1 MVSQPAGATL
11 NAMADSKNTQQQG
24 KKQHTL
30 LRRLLGGFATSAV
43 QTEEVAFVSDPTA
56 ERELVLEKMRAFKG
70 EPYFQ
75 IADEKLGLL
84 SVFDDLKYD
93 RADVDMIS
101 PAMRKHVVSK
111 LGPLG
116 FRQISGTVLEHVKAD
131 MRVHIPKF
139 HALGASPFDI
149 TRYTDKRAQDYC
161 LLTPTQV
168 ACQFIDHYV
177 LDEAVQRIEALVEKH
192 PINLL
197 KLADYLEGKPK
208 HRAFREVLGHIK
220 LKQRIA
226 VESEPLCRRRSLG

>member
-1 MVSQPAGATL
+1 MIRRLLRAFTASAVQPAGA
-11 NAMADSKNTQQQG
+11 D
-24 KKQHTL
+24 
-30 LRRLLGGFATSAV
+30 
-43 QTEEVAFVSDPTA
+43 FVSDPETVRA
-56 ERELVLEKMRAFKG
+56 QVLNQMRAFSA

-101 PAMRKHVVSK
+101 PAMLKHVVGK

-116 FRQISGTVLEHVKAD
+116 FRQTLGTVLEHAEAD

-149 TRYTDKRAQDYC
+149 ARYTEKRPQDYC

-168 ACQFIDHYV
+168 ACQYVDHYE
-177 LDEAVQRIEALVEKH
+177 LNEAVQRIEALIAKH

>member
-1 MVSQPAGATL
+1 MIRRLLRLFTASAVQPAGA
-11 NAMADSKNTQQQG
+11 D
-24 KKQHTL
+24 
-30 LRRLLGGFATSAV
+30 
-43 QTEEVAFVSDPTA
+43 FVSDPETV
-56 ERELVLEKMRAFKG
+56 RSQVLDQMRAFSA

-75 IADEKLGLL
+75 IADEQQGLL

-101 PAMRKHVVSK
+101 PAMRKHVVGK

-116 FRQISGTVLEHVKAD
+116 FRQTSGTVLEHAEAD

-149 TRYTDKRAQDYC
+149 ARYTEKRPQDYC

-168 ACQFIDHYV
+168 ACQYVDHHE
-177 LDEAVQRIEALVEKH
+177 LDEALQRIEALIAKH

>member
-1 MVSQPAGATL
+1 MIRRLLRAFTASAVQPAGA
-11 NAMADSKNTQQQG
+11 D
-24 KKQHTL
+24 
-30 LRRLLGGFATSAV
+30 
-43 QTEEVAFVSDPTA
+43 FVSDPETVRA
-56 ERELVLEKMRAFKG
+56 QVLEQMRAFG
-70 EPYFQ
+70 AEPYFQ

-101 PAMRKHVVSK
+101 PAMRKHVVGK
-111 LGPLG
+111 LDPLG
-116 FRQISGTVLEHVKAD
+116 FRQTSGTVLEHAEAD

-149 TRYTDKRAQDYC
+149 ARYTDKRPQDYC

-168 ACQFIDHYV
+168 ACQYVDHYELDGAV
-177 LDEAVQRIEALVEKH
+177 LRVEGLITKH

>member
-1 MVSQPAGATL
+1 MIRRLLRLFTASAVQPAGA
-11 NAMADSKNTQQQG
+11 D
-24 KKQHTL
+24 
-30 LRRLLGGFATSAV
+30 
-43 QTEEVAFVSDPTA
+43 FVSDPETVRA
-56 ERELVLEKMRAFKG
+56 RVLEQMRAFSA

-75 IADEKLGLL
+75 IADETLGLL

-93 RADVDMIS
+93 RADADMIS
-101 PAMRKHVVSK
+101 PAMRKHVVGK

-116 FRQISGTVLEHVKAD
+116 FRQTSGSVLEHAEAD

-149 TRYTDKRAQDYC
+149 ARYTEKRPQDYC

-168 ACQFIDHYV
+168 ACQYVDHYE
-177 LDEAVQRIEALVEKH
+177 LDEAVQRIEALIAKH

>member
-1 MVSQPAGATL
+1 MIWRLLGLFNASDVQPAGADCV
-11 NAMADSKNTQQQG
+11 ADPETVRAQ
-24 KKQHTL
+24 
-30 LRRLLGGFATSAV
+30 
-43 QTEEVAFVSDPTA
+43 
-56 ERELVLEKMRAFKG
+56 VLEKMWAFSA

-75 IADEKLGLL
+75 IADERLGLL

-101 PAMRKHVVSK
+101 PAMRKHVVGK

-116 FRQISGTVLEHVKAD
+116 FRQTSGTVLEHAEAD
-131 MRVHIPKF
+131 MRVYIPKF

-149 TRYTDKRAQDYC
+149 ARYTEKRPQDYC

-168 ACQFIDHYV
+168 ACQFVDHYE
-177 LDEAVQRIEALVEKH
+177 LDDAVRRIEVLIAKH

-220 LKQRIA
+220 RQQRIA

>member
-1 MVSQPAGATL
+1 MIRRLLQLFTASEVQPAGA
-11 NAMADSKNTQQQG
+11 D
-24 KKQHTL
+24 
-30 LRRLLGGFATSAV
+30 
-43 QTEEVAFVSDPTA
+43 FVSDPATV
-56 ERELVLEKMRAFKG
+56 RVQVLEQMRAFSA

-75 IADEKLGLL
+75 IADERLGLL

-101 PAMRKHVVSK
+101 PAMRKHVIGK

-116 FRQISGTVLEHVKAD
+116 FRQISGTVLEHAEAD

-149 TRYTDKRAQDYC
+149 TRYTDKRPQDYC

-168 ACQFIDHYV
+168 ACQYVDHYT
-177 LDEAVQRIEALVEKH
+177 LDDAVQRIEALIAKH

-197 KLADYLEGKPK
+197 KLVDYLEGKPK

>member
-1 MVSQPAGATL
+1 MIRRLLRLFTASAVQPAGA
-11 NAMADSKNTQQQG
+11 D
-24 KKQHTL
+24 
-30 LRRLLGGFATSAV
+30 
-43 QTEEVAFVSDPTA
+43 FVSDPETVRA
-56 ERELVLEKMRAFKG
+56 QVLDQMRAFSA

-101 PAMRKHVVSK
+101 PAMRRHVVGK

-116 FRQISGTVLEHVKAD
+116 FRQTSGTVLEHAEAD

-149 TRYTDKRAQDYC
+149 ARYTEKRPQDFC

-168 ACQFIDHYV
+168 ACQYVDHYA
-177 LDEAVQRIEALVEKH
+177 LDDAVQRIEALIAKH

-226 VESEPLCRRRSLG
+226 VEAEPLCRRRSLG

>member
-1 MVSQPAGATL
+1 MIRRLLRLFTAPAVQPAGA
-11 NAMADSKNTQQQG
+11 D
-24 KKQHTL
+24 
-30 LRRLLGGFATSAV
+30 
-43 QTEEVAFVSDPTA
+43 FVSDPETA
-56 ERELVLEKMRAFKG
+56 RAQVLEKMRAFSA

-84 SVFDDLKYD
+84 SVFDDLRYD

-101 PAMRKHVVSK
+101 PAMRNHVVGK

-116 FRQISGTVLEHVKAD
+116 FRQTSGTVLEHAEAD

-149 TRYTDKRAQDYC
+149 TRYTEKRPQDYC

-168 ACQFIDHYV
+168 ACQYVDHFE
-177 LDEAVQRIEALVEKH
+177 LDEAVQRIEALIAKH

-220 LKQRIA
+220 LKQRVA

>member
-1 MVSQPAGATL
+1 MIRRLLRLFTAPAVQPAGA
-11 NAMADSKNTQQQG
+11 D
-24 KKQHTL
+24 
-30 LRRLLGGFATSAV
+30 FAL
-43 QTEEVAFVSDPTA
+43 DPETA
-56 ERELVLEKMRAFKG
+56 RAQVLEKMRAFSA

-101 PAMRKHVVSK
+101 PAMRNHVVDK

-116 FRQISGTVLEHVKAD
+116 FRQTSGTVLEHVEAE

-149 TRYTDKRAQDYC
+149 TRYTEKRPQDYC

-168 ACQFIDHYV
+168 ACQYVDHYV
-177 LDEAVQRIEALVEKH
+177 LDEAVQRIETLITKH

-208 HRAFREVLGHIK
+208 HRAFRKVLGHIQ

>member
-1 MVSQPAGATL
+1 MIRRLLRLFTASAVQPAGA
-11 NAMADSKNTQQQG
+11 D
-24 KKQHTL
+24 
-30 LRRLLGGFATSAV
+30 
-43 QTEEVAFVSDPTA
+43 FVSDPEA
-56 ERELVLEKMRAFKG
+56 VRAQVLEQMRAFSA

-101 PAMRKHVVSK
+101 PAMRKHVVGK

-116 FRQISGTVLEHVKAD
+116 FRQTSGTVLEHAEAD

-149 TRYTDKRAQDYC
+149 ARYTEKRPQDYC

-168 ACQFIDHYV
+168 ACQYVDHYE
-177 LDEAVQRIEALVEKH
+177 LDDAVQRIEALISKH

-197 KLADYLEGKPK
+197 KLADYLEAKPK

>member
-1 MVSQPAGATL
+1 MIRRLLRLFTASAVQPAGA
-11 NAMADSKNTQQQG
+11 D
-24 KKQHTL
+24 
-30 LRRLLGGFATSAV
+30 
-43 QTEEVAFVSDPTA
+43 FVSDPETVCA
-56 ERELVLEKMRAFKG
+56 KVLEHMRAFSA

-101 PAMRKHVVSK
+101 PAMRMHVVGK
-111 LGPLG
+111 LSPLG
-116 FRQISGTVLEHVKAD
+116 FRQTSGTVLEQAEAD

-149 TRYTDKRAQDYC
+149 ARYTEKRPQDYC

-168 ACQFIDHYV
+168 ACQYVDHYA
-177 LDEAVQRIEALVEKH
+177 LDDAVQRIEALIAKH

>member
-1 MVSQPAGATL
+1 MNKRGG
-11 NAMADSKNTQQQG
+11 SKSISVNSDRYARKQGSVTQ
-24 KKQHTL
+24 
-30 LRRLLGGFATSAV
+30 RLLGLFMGSVDPADDAV
-43 QTEEVAFVSDPTA
+43 SGSQTEAK
-56 ERELVLEKMRAFKG
+56 RNQLLGQMRAFSA

-75 IADEKLGLL
+75 IADENLGLL

-93 RADVDMIS
+93 RADVDMVS
-101 PAMRKHVVSK
+101 PAMRRHVFGK

-116 FRQISGTVLEHVKAD
+116 FRQISGTVLEHPQAD
-131 MRVHIPKF
+131 MRVYIPKF

-149 TRYTDKRAQDYC
+149 IRYTDKRPQDFC

-168 ACQFIDHYV
+168 ACQFIDHYE
-177 LDEAVQRIEALVEKH
+177 LDDAVQRVEALIVKH

-197 KLADYLEGKPK
+197 KLADYLEGKPR

>member
-1 MVSQPAGATL
+1 MMQLFAAKPA
-11 NAMADSKNTQQQG
+11 Q
-24 KKQHTL
+24 
-30 LRRLLGGFATSAV
+30 
-43 QTEEVAFVSDPTA
+43 PTA
-56 ERELVLEKMRAFKG
+56 VGPEAEAARAQVVERMRAFSA

-75 IADEKLGLL
+75 IADEKLGML

-93 RADVDMIS
+93 RADVDMVS
-101 PAMRKHVVSK
+101 PAMRKHVVGK

-116 FRQISGTVLEHVKAD
+116 FRQTSGTVLEHAEAD

-149 TRYTDKRAQDYC
+149 ARYTEKRPQDYC

-168 ACQFIDHYV
+168 ACQYVDHYE
-177 LDEAVQRIEALVEKH
+177 LDDAVQRIEALIAKH

>member
-1 MVSQPAGATL
+1 MI
-11 NAMADSKNTQQQG
+11 
-24 KKQHTL
+24 
-30 LRRLLGGFATSAV
+30 RRLLRAFTASAV
-43 QTEEVAFVSDPTA
+43 QPAEADFVSDPETA
-56 ERELVLEKMRAFKG
+56 RVQVLEQMQAFSA

-75 IADEKLGLL
+75 ITDEKLGLL

-93 RADVDMIS
+93 RADVDMVS

-111 LGPLG
+111 LAPLG
-116 FRQISGTVLEHVKAD
+116 FRQTSGTVLEHAQAD

-149 TRYTDKRAQDYC
+149 TRYTDKRPQDYC

-168 ACQFIDHYV
+168 ACQYVDHYA
-177 LDEAVQRIEALVEKH
+177 LDDAVQRIELLIAKH

-197 KLADYLEGKPK
+197 KLADYLEGSAK

-220 LKQRIA
+220 RQQRIA

>member
-1 MVSQPAGATL
+1 MIRRLLRAFAASAVQPAGA
-11 NAMADSKNTQQQG
+11 D
-24 KKQHTL
+24 
-30 LRRLLGGFATSAV
+30 
-43 QTEEVAFVSDPTA
+43 FVSDPEVVRA
-56 ERELVLEKMRAFKG
+56 QVLEQMRAFSA

-75 IADEKLGLL
+75 IVDEKLGLL

-101 PAMRKHVVSK
+101 PAMRKHVVGK

-116 FRQISGTVLEHVKAD
+116 FRQTSGTVLEHPQSD

-149 TRYTDKRAQDYC
+149 ARYTQKRPQDYC

-168 ACQFIDHYV
+168 ACQYVDHYG
-177 LDEAVQRIEALVEKH
+177 LDEAVQRIEALIAKH

-226 VESEPLCRRRSLG
+226 VEAEPLCLRRSLG

>member
-1 MVSQPAGATL
+1 MIRRLLRLFTASAVQPAGA
-11 NAMADSKNTQQQG
+11 D
-24 KKQHTL
+24 
-30 LRRLLGGFATSAV
+30 
-43 QTEEVAFVSDPTA
+43 FVSAPETVRA
-56 ERELVLEKMRAFKG
+56 QVLDQMRAFSA

-101 PAMRKHVVSK
+101 PAMRKHVVGK

-116 FRQISGTVLEHVKAD
+116 FRQISGTVLEHAEAD

-149 TRYTDKRAQDYC
+149 ARYTEKRPQDYC

-168 ACQFIDHYV
+168 ACQYVDHYA
-177 LDEAVQRIEALVEKH
+177 LDEAVQRIEALIAKH

-208 HRAFREVLGHIK
+208 HRTFREVLGHIK

-226 VESEPLCRRRSLG
+226 VEAEPLCRRRSLG

>member
-1 MVSQPAGATL
+1 MIRRLLRAFTASVVQPAGA
-11 NAMADSKNTQQQG
+11 D
-24 KKQHTL
+24 
-30 LRRLLGGFATSAV
+30 
-43 QTEEVAFVSDPTA
+43 FVSDPETV
-56 ERELVLEKMRAFKG
+56 RVQVLEQMRAFSA

-101 PAMRKHVVSK
+101 PAMRKHVVGK

-116 FRQISGTVLEHVKAD
+116 FRQTSGTVLEHAEAD

-149 TRYTDKRAQDYC
+149 ARYTEKRPQDYC

-168 ACQFIDHYV
+168 ACQYVDHYE
-177 LDEAVQRIEALVEKH
+177 LDDAVQRIEALIAKH

-208 HRAFREVLGHIK
+208 HRVFREVLGHIK

>member
-1 MVSQPAGATL
+1 MIRRLLRLFTAPAVQPAGA
-11 NAMADSKNTQQQG
+11 D
-24 KKQHTL
+24 
-30 LRRLLGGFATSAV
+30 
-43 QTEEVAFVSDPTA
+43 FVSDPETA
-56 ERELVLEKMRAFKG
+56 RAQVLEQMRAFSA

-101 PAMRKHVVSK
+101 PAMRKHVVGK

-116 FRQISGTVLEHVKAD
+116 FRQISGTVLEHAEAD
-131 MRVHIPKF
+131 MQVHIPKF

-149 TRYTDKRAQDYC
+149 ARYTDKRPQDYC

-168 ACQFIDHYV
+168 ACQYVDHYE
-177 LDEAVQRIEALVEKH
+177 LDDAVQRIEALIVKH

>member
-1 MVSQPAGATL
+1 MIRRLLRLFTASAVQPAGA
-11 NAMADSKNTQQQG
+11 D
-24 KKQHTL
+24 
-30 LRRLLGGFATSAV
+30 
-43 QTEEVAFVSDPTA
+43 FVSDPETVRA
-56 ERELVLEKMRAFKG
+56 QVLEQMRAFG
-70 EPYFQ
+70 AEPYFQ

-101 PAMRKHVVSK
+101 PAMRKHVVGK

-116 FRQISGTVLEHVKAD
+116 FRQTSGTVLEHAEAD

-149 TRYTDKRAQDYC
+149 ARYTEKRPQDYC

-168 ACQFIDHYV
+168 ACQYVDHYE
-177 LDEAVQRIEALVEKH
+177 LDDAVQRIEALIAKH

-208 HRAFREVLGHIK
+208 HRVFREVLGHIK

>member
-1 MVSQPAGATL
+1 MIRRLLRAFTASAVQPAGA
-11 NAMADSKNTQQQG
+11 D
-24 KKQHTL
+24 
-30 LRRLLGGFATSAV
+30 
-43 QTEEVAFVSDPTA
+43 FVSDPETVRA
-56 ERELVLEKMRAFKG
+56 QVLEQMRAFSAG
-70 EPYFQ
+70 PYFQ

-101 PAMRKHVVSK
+101 PAMRKHVVGK

-116 FRQISGTVLEHVKAD
+116 FRQTSGTVLEHAEAD

-149 TRYTDKRAQDYC
+149 ARYTEKRPQDCC

-168 ACQFIDHYV
+168 ACQYVDHYE
-177 LDEAVQRIEALVEKH
+177 LDEAVQRIEALIAKH

>member
-1 MVSQPAGATL
+1 MIRRLLRLFTAPAVQPAGA
-11 NAMADSKNTQQQG
+11 D
-24 KKQHTL
+24 
-30 LRRLLGGFATSAV
+30 
-43 QTEEVAFVSDPTA
+43 FVSDPEA
-56 ERELVLEKMRAFKG
+56 VRAQVLEQMRAFSA

-101 PAMRKHVVSK
+101 PAMRKHVVGK

-116 FRQISGTVLEHVKAD
+116 FRQTSGTVLEHAEAD

-139 HALGASPFDI
+139 RALGASPFDI
-149 TRYTDKRAQDYC
+149 ARYTEKRPQDYC

-168 ACQFIDHYV
+168 ACQYVDHYE
-177 LDEAVQRIEALVEKH
+177 LDEAVQRIEALIAKH

-197 KLADYLEGKPK
+197 KLADYLEAKPK

-226 VESEPLCRRRSLG
+226 VESEPLCRRRSLA

>member
-1 MVSQPAGATL
+1 MRAQ
-11 NAMADSKNTQQQG
+11 
-24 KKQHTL
+24 
-30 LRRLLGGFATSAV
+30 
-43 QTEEVAFVSDPTA
+43 
-56 ERELVLEKMRAFKG
+56 VLEKMRAFSV

-101 PAMRKHVVSK
+101 PAMRKHVVGK

-116 FRQISGTVLEHVKAD
+116 FRQTSGTVLEHAEAD

-149 TRYTDKRAQDYC
+149 TRYTEKSLQDYC

-168 ACQFIDHYV
+168 ACQYVDHYG
-177 LDEAVQRIEALVEKH
+177 LDDAVQRIEALIAKH

-226 VESEPLCRRRSLG
+226 VEAEPLCRRRSLG

>member
-1 MVSQPAGATL
+1 MIRRLLQLFTASEVQPAGA
-11 NAMADSKNTQQQG
+11 D
-24 KKQHTL
+24 
-30 LRRLLGGFATSAV
+30 
-43 QTEEVAFVSDPTA
+43 FVSDPATV
-56 ERELVLEKMRAFKG
+56 RVQVLEQMRAFSA

-75 IADEKLGLL
+75 IADERLGLL

-101 PAMRKHVVSK
+101 PAMRKHVIGK

-116 FRQISGTVLEHVKAD
+116 FRQTSGTVLEHAEAD

-149 TRYTDKRAQDYC
+149 ARYTEKRPQDYC

-168 ACQFIDHYV
+168 ACQYVDHLE
-177 LDEAVQRIEALVEKH
+177 LDEAVQRIEALIAKH

-197 KLADYLEGKPK
+197 KLADYLEGTPK

>member
-1 MVSQPAGATL
+1 MIRRLLRLFTAPAVQPAGA
-11 NAMADSKNTQQQG
+11 D
-24 KKQHTL
+24 
-30 LRRLLGGFATSAV
+30 
-43 QTEEVAFVSDPTA
+43 FVSDPETVRA
-56 ERELVLEKMRAFKG
+56 QVLEKMRAFSA

-101 PAMRKHVVSK
+101 PAMRKHVAGK

-116 FRQISGTVLEHVKAD
+116 FRQTSGTVLEHAEAD

-149 TRYTDKRAQDYC
+149 ARYTEKRSQDYC

-168 ACQFIDHYV
+168 ACQYVDHCE
-177 LDEAVQRIEALVEKH
+177 LDDAVQRIEALIMKH

-208 HRAFREVLGHIK
+208 HRAFRGVLGHIK

>member
-1 MVSQPAGATL
+1 
-11 NAMADSKNTQQQG
+11 
-24 KKQHTL
+24 
-30 LRRLLGGFATSAV
+30 
-43 QTEEVAFVSDPTA
+43 
-56 ERELVLEKMRAFKG
+56 MRAFSA

-101 PAMRKHVVSK
+101 PAMRKHVVGK

-116 FRQISGTVLEHVKAD
+116 FRQTSGTVSGARRGRD

-149 TRYTDKRAQDYC
+149 ARYTEKRPQDYC

-168 ACQFIDHYV
+168 ACQYVDHYE
-177 LDEAVQRIEALVEKH
+177 LDDAVQRIEVRLIAKSTRSTCSNWQIIWKANPNTAPFARCWGISSSSRGSRWSPSRCAAGRSRIGVSGLRC
-192 PINLL
+192 PI
-197 KLADYLEGKPK
+197 
-208 HRAFREVLGHIK
+208 RR
-220 LKQRIA
+220 
-226 VESEPLCRRRSLG
+226 PLCQGTPVTPRRMATTRQS

>member
-1 MVSQPAGATL
+1 MIRRLLRLFTASAVQPAGA
-11 NAMADSKNTQQQG
+11 D
-24 KKQHTL
+24 
-30 LRRLLGGFATSAV
+30 
-43 QTEEVAFVSDPTA
+43 FVSDPETVRA
-56 ERELVLEKMRAFKG
+56 QVLEQMRAFSA

-101 PAMRKHVVSK
+101 PAMRHHVVGK

-116 FRQISGTVLEHVKAD
+116 FRQTSGTVLEHAEAD
-131 MRVHIPKF
+131 MRGHIPKF

-149 TRYTDKRAQDYC
+149 ARYTEKRPQDYC

-168 ACQFIDHYV
+168 ACQYVDHYE
-177 LDEAVQRIEALVEKH
+177 LDDAVQRIEALIAKH

-197 KLADYLEGKPK
+197 KLADYLEGKSK

>member
-1 MVSQPAGATL
+1 MIRRLLRLFTASAVQPAGA
-11 NAMADSKNTQQQG
+11 D
-24 KKQHTL
+24 
-30 LRRLLGGFATSAV
+30 
-43 QTEEVAFVSDPTA
+43 FVSDPETVRA
-56 ERELVLEKMRAFKG
+56 QILEQMRAFSA

-101 PAMRKHVVSK
+101 PAMRKHLVGK

-116 FRQISGTVLEHVKAD
+116 FHQISGTVLEQPHAD
-131 MRVHIPKF
+131 MRVYIPKF

-149 TRYTDKRAQDYC
+149 TRYTEKRPQDYC

-168 ACQFIDHYV
+168 ACQYVDHYE
-177 LDEAVQRIEALVEKH
+177 LDDAVQRIEALIAKH

-220 LKQRIA
+220 LKQRLA

>member
-1 MVSQPAGATL
+1 MVRRLLQLFTASEVQPAGA
-11 NAMADSKNTQQQG
+11 D
-24 KKQHTL
+24 
-30 LRRLLGGFATSAV
+30 
-43 QTEEVAFVSDPTA
+43 FVSDPATV
-56 ERELVLEKMRAFKG
+56 RVPVLEQMRAFSA

-75 IADEKLGLL
+75 IADERLGLL

-101 PAMRKHVVSK
+101 PAMRKHVIGK

-116 FRQISGTVLEHVKAD
+116 FRQTSGTVLEHDEAD

-149 TRYTDKRAQDYC
+149 ARYTEKRPQDYC

-168 ACQFIDHYV
+168 ACQYVDHYA
-177 LDEAVQRIEALVEKH
+177 LDEAVQRIEALIAKP

-226 VESEPLCRRRSLG
+226 VEAEPLCRRRSLG

>member
-1 MVSQPAGATL
+1 MVAGDIQVTL
-11 NAMADSKNTQQQG
+11 KIMQDIDKTRENLNKKTPLFRRFQRLFQRAEVKHPDTDLASNPDAVRKQVLTQM
-24 KKQHTL
+24 
-30 LRRLLGGFATSAV
+30 RGFS
-43 QTEEVAFVSDPTA
+43 S
-56 ERELVLEKMRAFKG
+56 

-75 IADEKLGLL
+75 IADEKLRLL

-93 RADVDMIS
+93 RADVDMVS
-101 PAMRKHVVSK
+101 PAMRKHVVGK

-116 FRQISGTVLEHVKAD
+116 FQQTSGTVLEHAEAD
-131 MRVHIPKF
+131 IRVHIPKF

-149 TRYTDKRAQDYC
+149 ARYTQKRPQDYC

-168 ACQFIDHYV
+168 ACQFVDSYE
-177 LDEAVQRIEALVEKH
+177 LDDAVQRIEVLIAKH

-220 LKQRIA
+220 RQQRIA

>member
-1 MVSQPAGATL
+1 MRLFTASADQPAGA
-11 NAMADSKNTQQQG
+11 D
-24 KKQHTL
+24 
-30 LRRLLGGFATSAV
+30 
-43 QTEEVAFVSDPTA
+43 FVSDPETVRA
-56 ERELVLEKMRAFKG
+56 QLLEQMRAFSA

-101 PAMRKHVVSK
+101 PAMRRHVVGK

-116 FRQISGTVLEHVKAD
+116 FRQTSGTVLEHAEAD
-131 MRVHIPKF
+131 MRVRIPKF

-149 TRYTDKRAQDYC
+149 ARYTEKRPQDYC

-168 ACQFIDHYV
+168 ACQYVDHYE
-177 LDEAVQRIEALVEKH
+177 LDDALQQIEALIAKH

-197 KLADYLEGKPK
+197 KLADFLESKPK

-220 LKQRIA
+220 LKQRLA

>member
-1 MVSQPAGATL
+1 MIRRLLRLFTASAVQPAGA
-11 NAMADSKNTQQQG
+11 D
-24 KKQHTL
+24 
-30 LRRLLGGFATSAV
+30 
-43 QTEEVAFVSDPTA
+43 FVSDPETA
-56 ERELVLEKMRAFKG
+56 RAQVLEQMRAFSA

-101 PAMRKHVVSK
+101 PSMRKHVVGK

-116 FRQISGTVLEHVKAD
+116 FRQTSGTVLEHADAD
-131 MRVHIPKF
+131 MHVHIPKF

-149 TRYTDKRAQDYC
+149 TRYTEKRPQDYC

-168 ACQFIDHYV
+168 ACQYVDHYE
-177 LDEAVQRIEALVEKH
+177 LDDAVQRIEALIAKH

-220 LKQRIA
+220 LRQRLA

>member
-1 MVSQPAGATL
+1 MIRRLLRLFTASAVQPAGA
-11 NAMADSKNTQQQG
+11 D
-24 KKQHTL
+24 
-30 LRRLLGGFATSAV
+30 
-43 QTEEVAFVSDPTA
+43 FVSDPETVRA
-56 ERELVLEKMRAFKG
+56 QVLEQMRAFSA

-101 PAMRKHVVSK
+101 PAMRKHVVGK

-116 FRQISGTVLEHVKAD
+116 FRQTSGTVLEHAEAD

-149 TRYTDKRAQDYC
+149 ARYTEKRPQDYC

-168 ACQFIDHYV
+168 ACQYVDHYA
-177 LDEAVQRIEALVEKH
+177 LDDAVQRIEALIAKH

-220 LKQRIA
+220 LKQKIA
-226 VESEPLCRRRSLG
+226 VESEPLCRRRSLA

>member
-1 MVSQPAGATL
+1 MI
-11 NAMADSKNTQQQG
+11 
-24 KKQHTL
+24 
-30 LRRLLGGFATSAV
+30 RRLLRLFTASAD
-43 QTEEVAFVSDPTA
+43 QPAEADFVSDPETT
-56 ERELVLEKMRAFKG
+56 RTQVLEKMRAFSA

-75 IADEKLGLL
+75 IADEQLGLL

-101 PAMRKHVVSK
+101 PAMRRHVVGK

-116 FRQISGTVLEHVKAD
+116 FRQTSGTVLEHAEAD

-149 TRYTDKRAQDYC
+149 ARYTDKRPQDYC

-168 ACQFIDHYV
+168 ACQFVDHYE
-177 LDEAVQRIEALVEKH
+177 LDGAVQRIELLVKKH

-208 HRAFREVLGHIK
+208 HRAFREVLGYIK
-220 LKQRIA
+220 RQQRLA

>member
-1 MVSQPAGATL
+1 LIRRLLRLFTASAVQPAGA
-11 NAMADSKNTQQQG
+11 D
-24 KKQHTL
+24 
-30 LRRLLGGFATSAV
+30 
-43 QTEEVAFVSDPTA
+43 FVSDPESVRA
-56 ERELVLEKMRAFKG
+56 QVLDQMRAFSA

-101 PAMRKHVVSK
+101 PAMRKHVVGK

-116 FRQISGTVLEHVKAD
+116 FRQTSGTMLEHAEAD

-149 TRYTDKRAQDYC
+149 ARYTDKRPQDYC

-168 ACQFIDHYV
+168 ACQYVDHYE
-177 LDEAVQRIEALVEKH
+177 LDDAVQRIEVLIAKH